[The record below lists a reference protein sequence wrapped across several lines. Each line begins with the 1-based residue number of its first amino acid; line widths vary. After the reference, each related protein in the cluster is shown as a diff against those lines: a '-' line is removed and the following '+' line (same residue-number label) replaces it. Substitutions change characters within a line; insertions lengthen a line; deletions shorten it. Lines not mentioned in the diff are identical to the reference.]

1 MDDSLRQRGA
11 QAPPS
16 HTTGP
21 GLITRASGTRRGKET
36 WEYVALAAT
45 ALAAGA
51 VVFIAVFVFWEGWP
65 ALRQVGVLEFVLGKV
80 WSPTRGFYGVLPMIA
95 GTFAVTILTLILAI
109 PVSVGTAVFLTE
121 YSPEWAGRIVRK
133 AVDLL
138 AGIPSVVYGLFGMTT
153 LVPLI
158 RRIELAIVPAGA
170 PSHLTVGYSV
180 LAASIVL
187 AVMIA
192 PTVISISCDA
202 LKSVP
207 SEYREGSLGL
217 GATKWQTVTR
227 VVLPVAA
234 PGILAGI
241 ILGTGRAVGETMAVL
256 MVAGNAPLF
265 PTSVFAPV
273 RTLTANI
280 AAEIGYATGLHE
292 HALFADGIVLFS
304 FVILLNSAALW
315 VRRRAVK

>member
-1 MDDSLRQRGA
+1 MHDRQRGT

-16 HTTGP
+16 HTTRP
-21 GLITRASGTRRGKET
+21 GSPTRAPETRRGKEP
-36 WEYVALAAT
+36 WEYLALAAT
-45 ALAAGA
+45 VLAAGA
-51 VVFIAVFVFWEGWP
+51 VFFIAVFVFREGWR
-65 ALRQVGVLEFVLGKV
+65 AFREVGFFEFVLGKV
-80 WSPTRGFYGVLPMIA
+80 WSPTRGFYGVLPVIV
-95 GTFAVTILTLILAI
+95 GTFAVTGLTLLLAI
-109 PVSVGTAVFLTE
+109 PVSIGTAMFLTE

-138 AGIPSVVYGLFGMTT
+138 AGIPSVVYGLWGMTT

-158 RRIELAIVPAGA
+158 RRIELVTVPQGA
-170 PSHLTVGYSV
+170 PTYLTVGYSV
-180 LAASIVL
+180 LAASVVL

-207 SEYREGSLGL
+207 SQYREGSLGL
-217 GATKWQTVTR
+217 GATRWQTVTG
-227 VVLPVAA
+227 VTLPVAA
-234 PGILAGI
+234 PGIFAGI

-265 PTSVFAPV
+265 PKSIFTPV

-292 HALFADGIVLFS
+292 HALFADGVVLFF
-304 FVILLNSAALW
+304 FVILLNSVALW
-315 VRRRAVK
+315 VRRRALK